1 MADSIKKYCCTL
13 LSILVLAGCTSL
25 ARNTHAPATEP
36 VVTLFAQTE
45 TATLIHP
52 IPTDTVIPATI
63 TPYPTLAPSEV
74 TPFIEKLASTD
85 EICLFPCW
93 GGVIPGETN
102 WNDVQSFLESFAKAR
117 RHSPSSP
124 KGFAVDVPLP
134 DRYPDD
140 LLWLS
145 IFLDE
150 KDTVKYIRGWRY
162 NLLVDQLFRTY
173 GKPEQI
179 HLYILGVLPSDGV
192 EEFTFLFSYR
202 SQGFFLSFTGKTPN
216 QPSLEI
222 CPSRIIEGPYFWLW
236 DPKDNEAMNI
246 IVSGG
251 PDYYFY
257 GDWPKYQEIAIVTN
271 GEVTVDTFYET
282 YSNPANVTV
291 CFRTPSPSFP

>member
-1 MADSIKKYCCTL
+1 MMADSMKKHCCTL

-25 ARNTHAPATEP
+25 ARNTPTPAAES
-36 VVTLFAQTE
+36 VVTRLALTE
-45 TATLIHP
+45 TATAP
-52 IPTDTVIPATI
+52 IPPTLTNTVVPATI
-63 TPYPTLAPSEV
+63 TPHPTLSPSEV
-74 TPFIEKLASTD
+74 TQFIDKLASTD
-85 EICLFPCW
+85 EICLLPCW
-93 GGVIPGETN
+93 GGIIPGETN
-102 WNDVQSFLESFAKAR
+102 WNDVQSFLESFAKVR

-162 NLLVDQLFRTY
+162 NLFVDQLFRTY

-179 HLYILGVLPSDGV
+179 HLYILGVLPSDNV

-202 SQGFFLSFTGKTPN
+202 SRGFFLTYTGKTLN
-216 QPSLEI
+216 QSFLEI
-222 CPSRIIEGPYFWLW
+222 CPSSIIEGPYFWLW
-236 DPKDNEAMNI
+236 DPQDNEAMNT
-246 IVSGG
+246 IVNSG

-257 GDWPKYQEIAIVTN
+257 GDWPQYQEIAIATK
-271 GEVTVDTFYET
+271 GEVTVDLFYEM
-282 YSNPANVTV
+282 YSTSSSM
-291 CFRTPSPSFP
+291 CFRVPSPSFP